1 MSNISRRDFL
11 KGTLAGTAAVVVN
24 GALGATAAFADEQH
38 AAVEAAAPAAAAVS
52 AVLPWTELNPQDE
65 SYTKNTTDYSAIF
78 SPIQIGN
85 VTLKNRIIK
94 TAAGSDTMVRGESS
108 VSQNT
113 IDYYGRFADGGAAL
127 VLLEGSILQ
136 AVGLSP
142 DKFGVIPYEQSLV
155 EIRKIIDR
163 IHQGGA
169 LAGVQMN
176 MGYVP
181 SKILEMTT
189 EEVEQV
195 IENFR
200 VFAAYLK
207 EAGFDVIELKAATI
221 DTSSKLCS
229 RYTNKRDDKYGAK
242 TEEDRVRF
250 FCEMV
255 AAVRETVGPGYP
267 LLAHMNAMEENDKTI
282 GDNYNFETIEE
293 GQYLAKALV
302 EAGADF
308 IEARIS
314 TGGLE
319 ANCWAPDA
327 AFSTYKAAG
336 TSGYGAQFDYSRH
349 YEGLYDGAHDGCGA
363 FIPMVRELKKAVDV
377 PVGCAGYIDPR
388 TAPDMMNDAI
398 ANGDMDLLFINRP
411 LTVDPELP
419 KKLQEGRWDEV
430 APCTRCFHCHASG
443 ASIGSTGAIRDDEV
457 AVPPSPSFPIVMG
470 VERCRVNATTQCAY
484 TEEFPEGYDL
494 TPAASPKNVMVI
506 GGGVGGMEAA
516 RIAAERGHKVTLYEK
531 NGYMGGMLLFA
542 QAIKGDHEHL
552 MDLRNYLVRQQEVKG
567 VTVVTGQ
574 AVDVDFVKEQNPD
587 AVIVAVGGKRESRF
601 SGANVISIDDIASA
615 KIGDNVV
622 ILGANAQ
629 ATDVAQ
635 YLLAQGK
642 NIQIVHEGDKNDV
655 DKEQSPWIRYFAR
668 SHMYSHGVR
677 VWNESTVDA
686 IEADGVHITMNQ
698 SGHTKVIPCDTVIE
712 AYDMIPNTELMDEI
726 SAAGFTVYA
735 AGCDAPKNIQSS
747 IHDGYKVSRYLE

>member
-1 MSNISRRDFL
+1 MGNISRRDFL
-11 KGTLAGTAAVVVN
+11 KGSVAGAAALAAGGLIGTVTEKDRV
-24 GALGATAAFADEQH
+24 AFAE
-38 AAVEAAAPAAAAVS
+38 EAPPAAAAAS
-52 AVLPWTELNPQDE
+52 PVLPWTELNPQDE
-65 SYTKNTTDYSAIF
+65 SYTKRTTDYSAIF
-78 SPIQIGN
+78 SPIQIGD

-94 TAAGSDTMVRGESS
+94 TAAGSDTMVRGEHT

-113 IDYYGRFADGGAAL
+113 VEYYGRFADGGAAL

-136 AVGLSP
+136 AVGLAP
-142 DKFGVIPYEQSLV
+142 GTYGVIPYEQSLS

-169 LAGVQMN
+169 LAGVQQN
-176 MGYVP
+176 MGYIP
-181 SKILEMTT
+181 SNVLELPT
-189 EEVEQV
+189 EDVEKL
-195 IENFR
+195 IEDFR
-200 VFAAYLK
+200 VFSGYLK

-229 RYTNKRDDKYGAK
+229 RYTNTREDKYGAQ
-242 TEEDRVRF
+242 TEENRVRF
-250 FCEMV
+250 FCEMI

-267 LLAHMNAMEENDKTI
+267 LLAHMNAMEENDRKI

-327 AFSTYKAAG
+327 AFAPYKAAG

-349 YEGLYDGAHDGCGA
+349 YEGLYDGAHNGCGA
-363 FIPMVRELKKAVDV
+363 FIPMVRELKKVVDV

-398 ANGDMDLLFINRP
+398 ANGDIDLLFMNRP

-443 ASIGSTGAIRDDEV
+443 ASVGSTGALRSDEI

-484 TEEFPEGYDL
+484 TDEFPEGYDVS
-494 TPAASPKNVMVI
+494 PAATPKNVMVI
-506 GGGVGGMEAA
+506 GGGVAGMEAA

-542 QAIKGDHEHL
+542 NAIKGPHEHL
-552 MDLRNYLVRQQEVKG
+552 LDLRDYLVRQQEVKG
-567 VTVVTGQ
+567 VTVVTGKE
-574 AVDVDFVKEQNPD
+574 VTVDFVKEQNPD

-601 SGANVISIDDIASA
+601 SGDNVIGIDDFVRADV
-615 KIGDNVV
+615 GENVV

-629 ATDVAQ
+629 AVDVAQ

-642 NIQIVHEGDKNDV
+642 NIQMVHEGDNNDV
-655 DKEQSPWIRYFAR
+655 DKEQSPWIRYFVR
-668 SHMYSHGVR
+668 SHLYSHGVR

-686 IEADGVHITMNQ
+686 IDGEGVHITMNQ
-698 SGHTKVIPCDTVIE
+698 SGHTKVLPCDTVIE
-712 AYDMIPNTELMDEI
+712 CYDMLPNTELMEEI
-726 SAAGFTVYA
+726 AAAGYTVYA
-735 AGCDAPKNIQSS
+735 AGCDAPYNMQKS
-747 IHDGYKVSRYLE
+747 IHAGYKVARYLE